1 VKLYDNAF
9 SPFARKVR
17 LVLDYKGLEYEAF
30 DALLPEAHAK
40 LAAANARVEV
50 PVLEDGDLRVVN
62 SPDIVAYLE
71 HRYPARPVYPADP
84 AKRVA
89 ARAWERVADTL
100 LDAIL
105 HDASIW
111 TWPILDRP
119 DQPPAGMLEAA
130 REDLESTYDDLER
143 ALGSDGFVCGEI
155 SIADLALFPHL
166 SAVRS
171 LDIPFTAE
179 RHPKLHA
186 WFERVR
192 ALPICQADLARI
204 RKFMKSARA
213 DGVKAE
219 RIVWRGDR
227 IEWLLARG
235 FHEWFAGEI
244 RANRVG
250 WPRR

>member
-1 VKLYDNAF
+1 MKLYDNAF

-17 LVLDYKGLEYEAF
+17 LVLDHKGLAYEAF

-50 PVLEDGDLRVVN
+50 PVLEDGHVRVVN
-62 SPDIVAYLE
+62 SSDIVAYLE
-71 HRYPARPVYPADP
+71 HRYPERPVYPADP
-84 AKRVA
+84 ERRVA
-89 ARAWERVADTL
+89 ARAWERLADTL
-100 LDAIL
+100 LDSVL

-111 TWPILDRP
+111 TWPIVDRSDRP
-119 DQPPAGMLEAA
+119 PPGLLEAA
-130 REDLESTYDDLER
+130 REDLESTYDDLEKV
-143 ALGSDGFVCGEI
+143 LGTEL

-166 SAVRS
+166 SAVRF
-171 LDIPFTAE
+171 LGVAFTTE

-186 WFERVR
+186 WFDRVR
-192 ALPICQADLARI
+192 ALPICRADLART
-204 RKFMKSARA
+204 RDFLKSARA